1 MGTVCKETDLI
12 LSDDIQVIQGSLGS
26 GKSMVAMYEL
36 VDQLQ
41 SGGVVACNFTLTK
54 DWSKKLASISFLVKM
69 GFRDEKKLAQ
79 SYWDRC
85 FKIGDPQTMIDL
97 SGDRGSNLEKLCV
110 GKRKGKREGKGLLI
124 LDDCHHFF
132 NSRTFAANR
141 KYVEFF
147 ANARK
152 YGWRTLLIT
161 HDVDNIDKQIR
172 SYIEIE
178 ARFRN
183 LQKVKIPFTPFSLS
197 PFFPMFAIRR
207 KYYGL
212 GVGSGQN
219 HSFDIYPFSKG
230 IASLYDTLERFVAD
244 DVLSE
249 VSHQGPS
256 PYDSPVK
263 HAKYAKIPKK
273 SIPYRCVIDPLY
285 CEE

>member
-1 MGTVCKETDLI
+1 VI

-54 DWSKKLASISFLVKM
+54 NWSIKLAEMSLLCRLGFKDTKKLAL
-69 GFRDEKKLAQ
+69 
-79 SYWDRC
+79 SYWERC
-85 FKIGDPQTMIDL
+85 FKIGDPSTMMEL
-97 SGDRGSNLEKLCV
+97 SGERGSNLEKMCV

-132 NSRTFAANR
+132 NSRAFNSNK

-161 HDVDNIDKQIR
+161 HSVENIDKQIR

-212 GVGSGQN
+212 GVGSGSN
-219 HSFDIYPFSKG
+219 HSFDLYPFSKSV
-230 IASLYDTLERFVAD
+230 ASLYDTLEKFTAD
-244 DVLSE
+244 AVLQDVE
-249 VSHQGPS
+249 HQGEPPFKPPVRKIKPKVS
-256 PYDSPVK
+256 PGL
-263 HAKYAKIPKK
+263 
-273 SIPYRCVIDPLY
+273 PYRDIIDPAY
-285 CEE
+285 CVKS